1 MTGEQK
7 EKIIRFRSMG
17 RGYAAIGK
25 ELGISKDTVKSFCR
39 RNSLTSADILV
50 IDDKDRCRE
59 CGVEIKQRPK
69 MKKQV
74 FCCKAC
80 REKWWTEHPERITQ
94 KAVYGFICAKCGKAF
109 TAYGNKKRKYC
120 SHECYI
126 ADRFGG
132 GGNGRER
139 I

>member
-1 MTGEQK
+1 
-7 EKIIRFRSMG
+7 MG
-17 RGYAAIGK
+17 RGYADIGK
-25 ELGISKDTVKSFCR
+25 ELGLPKDTVKSFCR
-39 RNSLTSADILV
+39 RNGLTSADILAT
-50 IDDKDRCRE
+50 DNKDRCRE
-59 CGVEIKQRPK
+59 CGVEIKQRQK

-80 REKWWTEHPERITQ
+80 REKWWAEHPERIMQ
-94 KAVYGFICAKCGKAF
+94 KAVYEFTCAKCGKPF

-132 GGNGRER
+132 GGNG
-139 I
+139 